1 MPLIIQKLRAG
12 IKKSGFKYFLIF
24 GGILSVLLV
33 LFFLIFILPNAAG
46 SLAVTFLDV
55 GQGDSSLIKTPT
67 GRIILID
74 GGPDNKI
81 LRRLGDFLPFYR
93 RQLDYLIFSHSHDD
107 HITGL
112 IEIVRRYKV
121 KHLIYA
127 PSDYRSPVLEELL
140 AVVKVRNIPT
150 TILTS
155 RRQLFFSAGCS
166 LDLWNPQVLRI
177 KKDENNSLI
186 ANLNCQGQ
194 KFLLAG
200 DNSSQV
206 EQTLSTS
213 GLNLTANV
221 LKASHHGSKSAN
233 SLRFLEL
240 VRPVWLVVSV
250 GADNK
255 FGHPDPD
262 LLARAA
268 KLGITV
274 KRTDQAGSIQFIIP
288 PFEYH

>member
-1 MPLIIQKLRAG
+1 MLLIIQKLRAG
-12 IKKSGFKYFLIF
+12 VKKSFFKYFLIF
-24 GGILSVLLV
+24 CGILSLSLV
-33 LFFLIFILPNAAG
+33 LFSLIFILASAAG

-55 GQGDSSLIKTPT
+55 GQGDSVLIKTPT
-67 GRIILID
+67 DRIILID

-93 RQLDYLIFSHSHDD
+93 RQLDYLIFSHYHDD

-112 IEIVRRYKV
+112 IEIIRRYKV

-140 AVVKVRNIPT
+140 AVIKAQDIPT

-155 RRQLFFSAGCS
+155 RQQLFFSAACS
-166 LDLWNPQVLRI
+166 LDLLNPRVLGV
-177 KKDENNSLI
+177 KKNENNSLI

-206 EQTLSTS
+206 EQALLASS
-213 GLNLTANV
+213 LNLTANI

-233 SLRFLEL
+233 SFRFLEV
-240 VRPVWLVVSV
+240 VRPAWLIISV

-255 FGHPDPD
+255 FRHPDSD
-262 LLARAA
+262 LLVRAA
-268 KLGITV
+268 QLGINV
-274 KRTDQAGSIQFIIP
+274 KRTDQAGSIQLIIP
-288 PFEYH
+288 PLKVH